1 MDELKAAVRGDRGL
15 RRKNMFRMIASIKK
29 AMGVETKPTERE
41 VKKIVSRRKLSSFS
55 VYPPLDHSKLPGEVK
70 SDDQMKSQ
78 IHELH
83 EQE

>member
-15 RRKNMFRMIASIKK
+15 RRKNMFRMIASTKR
-29 AMGVETKPTERE
+29 AMGVETNPTERE
-41 VKKIVSRRKLSSFS
+41 VKKIVSQRKLSSFS
-55 VYPPLDHSKLPGEVK
+55 VYPPLDHSKLPDEVK

-78 IHELH
+78 IQELN

>member
-15 RRKNMFRMIASIKK
+15 RRKNMFRMIASVKK
-29 AMGVETKPTERE
+29 AMGVQVKPTERE
-41 VKKIVSRRKLSSFS
+41 VTKIANRRKLSSFN
-55 VYPPLDHSKLPGEVK
+55 VYPPLDHSKLPDELK

-78 IHELH
+78 IHELS